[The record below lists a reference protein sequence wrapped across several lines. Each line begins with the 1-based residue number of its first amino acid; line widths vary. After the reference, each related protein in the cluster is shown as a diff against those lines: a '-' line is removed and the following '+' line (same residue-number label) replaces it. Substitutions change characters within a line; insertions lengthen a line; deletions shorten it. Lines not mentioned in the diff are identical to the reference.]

1 MLAGH
6 YTTALVAHQKF
17 SQGSLIFFLIV
28 SQLQDLLWFLFHYLG
43 LETTGPRDA
52 LDATLTNMTVNML
65 YSHDVIP
72 VLFWLVVVFLVGKF
86 AFKETKVGLIAS
98 ALVLGHFILDFF
110 SGHPHHIFGLDTASA
125 GLGLYATNVYLA
137 IGIEALFIIGT
148 LWYFFSEEAKSG
160 VQRTTKN
167 KAAIIGL
174 FVFGLGFMLS
184 IATTSFRELLGI
196 PELDLGF
203 NTNMPTLILTYV
215 AMMLYL
221 NHFVPKSTIA
231 KN

>member
-1 MLAGH
+1 
-6 YTTALVAHQKF
+6 
-17 SQGSLIFFLIV
+17 
-28 SQLQDLLWFLFHYLG
+28 
-43 LETTGPRDA
+43 
-52 LDATLTNMTVNML
+52 ML

-86 AFKETKVGLIAS
+86 AFKETKVGLIAA

-148 LWYFFSEEAKSG
+148 LWYFFNEEAKSG
-160 VQRTTKN
+160 VKRTTKN

-215 AMMLYL
+215 AMMVYL